1 MVDRYAPLNERQLA
15 VLRWVADG
23 CPDGA
28 MTGFSYKT
36 TALALQERRLVT
48 VTKKR
53 GVWRAEPTDAGR
65 FYLERGHHPQRP
77 PPRPPGWHRAP
88 RVPGASA
95 VLTAARRV
103 DSAAA
108 KAGRPADPVGQP
120 VVEPPTPAD
129 ATTVD
134 STTSVSRPERRRV
147 PVRYRVMVS
156 RVQVAER
163 YVRAVD
169 EQDAA
174 RKVQEELA
182 RPYSFTGGWRT
193 VDTDLDVVEADSP
206 LEKAPVPLA
215 EDGTLLMPAKRAAA
229 YLGLAYSTFWELV
242 RAGEIDHLT
251 IGRRLFISRDA
262 LTAFIEAN
270 TRRGTRQPPR

>member
-15 VLRWVADG
+15 VLRWIADG
-23 CPDGA
+23 CPEEV
-28 MTGFSYKT
+28 MTGLSYKT
-36 TALALQERRLVT
+36 TALALQDRRLVT

-53 GVWRAEPTDAGR
+53 GLWRAELTDAGR

-77 PPRPPGWHRAP
+77 PPRPRGWRRAP
-88 RVPGASA
+88 GVSGASA
-95 VLTAARRV
+95 VLTAAKRV
-103 DSAAA
+103 DREAAN
-108 KAGRPADPVGQP
+108 KGRRAEPVHQP
-120 VVEPPTPAD
+120 VVEPPTSTD
-129 ATTVD
+129 AASID
-134 STTSVSRPERRRV
+134 STTSVTRPERRRV

-174 RKVQEELA
+174 RKVQEELD
-182 RPYSFTGGWRT
+182 RPYSFLGGWRT

-206 LEKAPVPLA
+206 LEKAPGPLA
-215 EDGTLLMPAKRAAA
+215 EDRTLVMPAKRAAA
-229 YLGLAYSTFWELV
+229 YLGLAYSTFWQLV

-251 IGRRLFISRDA
+251 IGRRLYISRDA

-270 TRRGTRQPPR
+270 TRRGTAQPPR

>member
-1 MVDRYAPLNERQLA
+1 MVDRYAPLNQRQLA
-15 VLRWVADG
+15 VLRWIADG
-23 CPDGA
+23 CPDGVMA
-28 MTGFSYKT
+28 GFSYKT
-36 TALALQERRLVT
+36 TALALQERRLVR

-53 GVWRAEPTDAGR
+53 GVWRAELTDAGR

-77 PPRPPGWHRAP
+77 PPRPRGWRRTP
-88 RVPGASA
+88 RVSGASA
-95 VLTAARRV
+95 VLTAAKQV
-103 DSAAA
+103 DREVA
-108 KAGRPADPVGQP
+108 KDTRSADPVGQP
-120 VVEPPTPAD
+120 VVEPRTSAD
-129 ATTVD
+129 ATSVD
-134 STTSVSRPERRRV
+134 GATSVTRSERRRV

-174 RKVQEELA
+174 RKVQEELD
-182 RPYSFTGGWRT
+182 RPYSFLGGWRT
-193 VDTDLDVVEADSP
+193 VDTDLDVVEADRP

-215 EDGTLLMPAKRAAA
+215 EDGTLMMPAKRAAA
-229 YLGLAYSTFWELV
+229 YLGLAYSTFYQLV